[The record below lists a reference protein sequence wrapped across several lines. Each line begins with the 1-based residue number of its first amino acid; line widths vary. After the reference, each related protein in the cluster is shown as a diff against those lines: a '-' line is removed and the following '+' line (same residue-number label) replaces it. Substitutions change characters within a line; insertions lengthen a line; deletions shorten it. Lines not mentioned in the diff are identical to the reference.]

1 MKKEWIKI
9 IPQIAN
15 HLDEVEQLKCPNC
28 GKHEIDY
35 IYIYVGIKKRESVFY
50 KFGVIN
56 V

>member
-28 GKHEIDY
+28 GKHEIEY
-35 IYIYVGIKKRESVFY
+35 IYWG
-50 KFGVIN
+50 
-56 V
+56 

>member
-15 HLDEVEQLKCPNC
+15 HLDEVEQLKCSNC
-28 GKHEIDY
+28 GKHEID
-35 IYIYVGIKKRESVFY
+35 YIYVGIKKRESVFY